1 MNIEDARTH
10 YRTIQTVLKA
20 ERTMRMRVLAEP
32 RKSAAVKEID
42 QALAALQ
49 ELGKVIQ
56 AAAAA
61 GLLESL
67 PEQAPLLDLPN
78 LSQYR

>member
-1 MNIEDARTH
+1 MTIEDARAH

-32 RKSAAVKEID
+32 RKSVAVKEID

-56 AAAAA
+56 AASAA